1 MIIFVPYVYI
11 YMYICLY
18 GMSVH
23 THIYIFIYIYKNQ
36 LWTHIENHLYRLPG
50 PPAFLGR
57 LSEPAGQWL
66 SGAELSVAGDDTPGD
81 FLKGD

>member
-11 YMYICLY
+11 Y
-18 GMSVH
+18 VH
-23 THIYIFIYIYKNQ
+23 MFVRYVCTHTYIFIYIYKHQ